1 MQEQWEDIKLIDSVY
16 NYCMDSF
23 PFFVIDK
30 YMKNTV
36 DSENAKP
43 YVKFYSLTVAI
54 LA

>member
-1 MQEQWEDIKLIDSVY
+1 MQEQWEDIKLIVSVY

-36 DSENAKP
+36 ESENVKP
-43 YVKFYSLTVAI
+43 YAKFDSVTVAI